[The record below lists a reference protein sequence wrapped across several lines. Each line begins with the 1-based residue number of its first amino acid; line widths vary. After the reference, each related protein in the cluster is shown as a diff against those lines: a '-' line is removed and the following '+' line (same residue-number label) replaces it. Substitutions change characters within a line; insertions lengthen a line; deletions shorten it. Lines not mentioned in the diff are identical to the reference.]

1 MPSHDMTLTAL
12 VESSSDASQWIASIV
27 ITAGIVTGVT
37 IVMPAFNSYNRAYP
51 LLRTLPSNRAIIYVG
66 GTDNVSY
73 NGICDRYDGSWST
86 IVRYPTGFHNNGHNQ
101 PSVVDVAFLPS
112 GETAYVLMGT
122 PNAFGYSF
130 NQHLVPQDD
139 QCGVWVY
146 NSGSSMFT
154 CVGHQYGFN
163 GGNIN
168 NPNSI
173 CAVAVRPG
181 DTPRVYIQHCPT
193 YNSVTGFEQVL
204 DLSDG
209 PSITSGG
216 SDDHDITYYMYCNLG
231 CLQYHAEW
239 SNPGCF
245 VIMDTSGEGDYSLP
259 NQTWLFSVD
268 ADLVDYYIFP
278 GSLGVLSGAMG
289 GLFFDGSDK
298 GFISDSNGDIHIY
311 QLTNKGAGVTEKL
324 SAVAGHTMLPRG
336 YCIHDTLPFGAVGY
350 TGGHAA
356 DGTLVWTD
364 DGGET
369 WGQYDVV
376 GYGILGLDFG
386 TFSPPVTS
394 NIWPQSATFRD
405 ARGDIAVITC
415 YLTAP
420 DAPTALSY
428 GEAIIGAIADLSN
441 ARLEAASGAWTLSPI
456 IQLPGIDSTYNT
468 VEVKG
473 IFAFV
478 DAASN
483 ILQIEIPSPKEE
495 IFVSNG
501 EEIDTSN
508 AGVISSLA
516 ALLASNLCGRGGNE
530 ASSYLG
536 GRREQSRR
544 RRRQSV
550 YALNPDLAGPAE

>member
-12 VESSSDASQWIASIV
+12 VESSTDASQWIAAIV
-27 ITAGIVTGVT
+27 ITAGVVVSVT
-37 IVMPAFNSYNRAYP
+37 IVGPAFNSYNRAYP
-51 LLRTLPSNRAIIYVG
+51 ILRTLPSNRAIVYVG
-66 GTDNVSY
+66 GTDNASY
-73 NGICDRYDGSWST
+73 NGICDRYDGSWSN
-86 IVRYPTGFHNNGHNQ
+86 IVRYPVGFHNNGDNQ
-101 PSVVDVAFLPS
+101 PSVVDMCFLPI
-112 GETAYVLMGT
+112 GETAYILVGT

-130 NQHLVPQDD
+130 NQHISPQDPE
-139 QCGVWVY
+139 CGVWVY
-146 NSGSSMFT
+146 NGGPSTFVT
-154 CVGHQYGFN
+154 IGHQNGFN

-168 NPNSI
+168 NPNTVCSI
-173 CAVAVRPG
+173 AVRPG
-181 DTPRVYIQHCPT
+181 ETPRVYIGHCECL
-193 YNSVTGFEQVL
+193 NNATGFEQIL

-209 PSITSGG
+209 PNIMSGG
-216 SDDHDITYYMYCNLG
+216 SDDHDITYFMYGNLQ

-239 SNPGCF
+239 SNPGEF
-245 VIMDTSGEGDYSLP
+245 VIVDTSGSGDYSLP

-278 GSLGVLSGAMG
+278 GTLGVLSGAMG

-311 QLTNKGAGVTEKL
+311 QLTHKGAGVTEKL
-324 SAVAGHTMLPRG
+324 ATVAGHTMMPRG

-386 TFSPPVTS
+386 VFSPPVTS
-394 NIWPQSATFRD
+394 NLWPQSATFRD
-405 ARGDIAVITC
+405 ARGDVAVITF
-415 YLTAP
+415 YTTAP
-420 DAPTALSY
+420 DAATANTQ
-428 GEAIIGAIADLSN
+428 GEALVGAIADLSN
-441 ARLEAASGAWTLSPI
+441 ARLEAAIGAWTMSPI
-456 IQLPGIDSTYNT
+456 IQIPGTDATYNT
-468 VEVKG
+468 IEVKG
-473 IFAFV
+473 ILAFV

-495 IFVSNG
+495 IFLSNG

-508 AGVISSLA
+508 PGVIDSLA
-516 ALLASNLCGRGGNE
+516 ELLANNLAGRGGNE
-530 ASSYLG
+530 ISSYLG
-536 GRREQSRR
+536 GRRVQSRR
-544 RRRQSV
+544 RRRATIYQ
-550 YALNPDLAGPAE
+550 LNPDLDEPEE